1 MYYDKDELAILKV
14 NQIRAQYG
22 FPNFY
27 SQKLGKHYLLN
38 NKLADEKE
46 IQTVSLELDD
56 EIEEAFE
63 FAKTSPFLD
72 KKHLYTSIYS
82 D

>member
-1 MYYDKDELAILKV
+1 M
-14 NQIRAQYG
+14 
-22 FPNFY
+22 
-27 SQKLGKHYLLN
+27 
-38 NKLADEKE
+38 
-46 IQTVSLELDD
+46 SLELDD